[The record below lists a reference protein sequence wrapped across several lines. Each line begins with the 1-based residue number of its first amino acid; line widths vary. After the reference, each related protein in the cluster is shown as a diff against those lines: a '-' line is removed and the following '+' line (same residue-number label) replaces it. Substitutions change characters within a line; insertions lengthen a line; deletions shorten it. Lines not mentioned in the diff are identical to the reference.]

1 MVEQESSYRAVWTG
15 RLVSRGRLHE
25 MGAGESHLASHFHVT
40 TNMSLKEGGEGLR
53 LEVGRGTREGED
65 KRLGHRRRIRRI
77 TMLTFSELKDR
88 LRIAMC
94 S

>member
-1 MVEQESSYRAVWTG
+1 
-15 RLVSRGRLHE
+15 
-25 MGAGESHLASHFHVT
+25 
-40 TNMSLKEGGEGLR
+40 MSLKEEGEGLR

-77 TMLTFSELKDR
+77 AMLTVSELKDR
-88 LRIAMC
+88 LHIAMY

>member
-1 MVEQESSYRAVWTG
+1 
-15 RLVSRGRLHE
+15 
-25 MGAGESHLASHFHVT
+25 MGAGGSHLASHFHIM
-40 TNMSLKEGGEGLR
+40 TNMSLKERGEGLR

-77 TMLTFSELKDR
+77 TMLTVSELKDM
-88 LRIAMC
+88 IGIVMC